1 MKSFIFELADDW
13 VEVPRLATKYKDYL
27 KQTGEGKPDL
37 NAAQASDFLQK
48 NGKTRTAIERREEL
62 KDIDLD
68 KNDRIAFIEYLLLHY
83 KKLVLLSYFKRTGEK
98 NTHDLSQDGIG
109 VTGVGPQLLDELFTL
124 PVGLDPALEK
134 AIEEFTAQKKAREDK
149 MEELTNLSQES
160 GVKGLRAKNELA
172 QMQSEDVT
180 SMNKMELTLNAARK
194 KASKNSGEQALQ
206 EKKKKEEEEEKAKRE
221 ASRAKL
227 RSIASKFE

>member
-13 VEVPRLATKYKDYL
+13 VDVPRLATKFKDYL
-27 KQTGEGKPDL
+27 QQTGEGKPDL

-83 KKLVLLSYFKRTGEK
+83 KKLILLSYYKRTGEK
-98 NTHDLSQDGIG
+98 NTYDLSQDGIG
-109 VTGVGPQLLDELFTL
+109 VVGVGPVLLDELFTL

-134 AIEEFTAQKKAREDK
+134 AIEEFTAQKKARENKID
-149 MEELTNLSQES
+149 ELGKLSQET

-180 SMNKMELTLNAARK
+180 AMNKMELTLNAARK

-206 EKKKKEEEEEKAKRE
+206 EKKKREEDEEKAKRE